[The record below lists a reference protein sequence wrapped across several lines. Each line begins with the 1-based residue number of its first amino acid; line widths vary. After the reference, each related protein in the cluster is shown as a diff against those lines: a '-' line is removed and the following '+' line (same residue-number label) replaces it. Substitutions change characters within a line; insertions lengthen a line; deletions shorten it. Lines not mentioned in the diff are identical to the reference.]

1 MPHFFNNFR
10 AEIAIGVIGTAFIA
24 GIGGWWLKSFAPAAE
39 TEKPAAAERTVSNDA
54 TAQHT
59 ETSGTAGR
67 VRLASAGAV
76 GVATTYDEALE
87 QYGDWRIQLND
98 DCQARPP
105 RMTVKSGTSVMLD
118 NRSDDPQ
125 TVITNGTSYQI
136 APYYYRI
143 ITVRSGASPHTV
155 YLDCGQ
161 GKNVALIT
169 AQF

>member
-1 MPHFFNNFR
+1 MSHFFNNFR
-10 AEIAIGVIGTAFIA
+10 TELAIGLIGTALIA
-24 GIGGWWLKSFAPAAE
+24 GIGGWWLQSLAPRPGTAELLAAD
-39 TEKPAAAERTVSNDA
+39 ERTAPDA
-54 TAQHT
+54 QPAN
-59 ETSGTAGR
+59 TAGR

-76 GVATTYDEALE
+76 RIATTYDEALE
-87 QYGDWRIQLND
+87 QYGDWRIQLNG

-118 NRSDDPQ
+118 NRAGAPQ
-125 TVITNGTSYQI
+125 TVVANGTPYQI
-136 APYYYRI
+136 APYHYRV
-143 ITVRSGASPHTV
+143 ITVKSGASPRTV